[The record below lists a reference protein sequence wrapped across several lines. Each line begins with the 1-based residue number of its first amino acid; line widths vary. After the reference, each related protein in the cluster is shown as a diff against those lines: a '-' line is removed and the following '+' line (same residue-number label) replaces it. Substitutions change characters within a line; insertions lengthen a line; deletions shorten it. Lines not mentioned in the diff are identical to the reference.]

1 MKHLIKLVA
10 ATFVCAILYV
20 GLAGMSSTEEE
31 IPALRFESLYD
42 SIYEE
47 AVSLIKRYET
57 IHQPRNWPFVGYGHK
72 ILPGEKFSRQKALSE
87 EESDRLLR
95 SDLDK
100 NISQFSSYGKD
111 SLLLGVLAYNIG
123 PGAVARSEI
132 AKKLA
137 AGDRDIYELY
147 LSHCRYRGKA
157 IPSIRRRR
165 QEEYDLLFN
174 AFDERPAE
182 KTDSLGP
189 IEPIG

>member
-1 MKHLIKLVA
+1 MKHLMKAVA
-10 ATFVCAILYV
+10 AAFVIALLYA
-20 GLAGMSSTEEE
+20 GLSGMQTSEEA
-31 IPALRFESLYD
+31 PPGTRND
-42 SIYEE
+42 SIYEA

-57 IHQPRNWPFVGYGHK
+57 IHQPRHWPFVGYGHK
-72 ILPGEKFSRQKALSE
+72 ILPGEKFSRTRALSE
-87 EESDRLLR
+87 EESDLLLR

-100 NISQFSSYGKD
+100 NIARFRSFGRD

-132 AKKLA
+132 VRKLA

-174 AFDERPAE
+174 ALREEMLIEAA
-182 KTDSLGP
+182 DSMTP
-189 IEPIG
+189 ILPVA